1 MQLRSATSI
10 DDENPLD
17 VPLGVSSYKALQVK
31 NYFSGSLMIMG
42 GIGLLLAGSAGAECV
57 CLCMCVCARA
67 RAVGWLGRCGVE

>member
-42 GIGLLLAGSAGAECV
+42 GIGLLLAGSAGAELSESRCFFGAELSESR
-57 CLCMCVCARA
+57 CLK
-67 RAVGWLGRCGVE
+67 